1 MAEIYIIMYT
11 LIYMDGHFNRPET
24 LESYILSNAGGD
36 SALLRIDC
44 LTPFKGSEQ
53 DFIHDVCHYLSSVN
67 PHYEVS
73 YDTTQ
78 NVRTEES
85 DGQLFVHFLVI
96 QVLISER

>member
-1 MAEIYIIMYT
+1 MYT

-36 SALLRIDC
+36 PALLRIDC